1 MLKVYTV
8 KAEKRNI
15 RNMIENNEICIDNNL
30 FVRED
35 LCKWKLNINPDDTII
50 NSRSN
55 HTNESIQ

>member
-35 LCKWKLNINPDDTII
+35 LCK
-50 NSRSN
+50 
-55 HTNESIQ
+55 